1 MREDSTDASRGAS
14 VGNCEGRGRMEKLYL
29 IKRVG
34 NTLGVGFMDAEG
46 IGSAGLIV
54 AEGSVC
60 L

>member
-1 MREDSTDASRGAS
+1 
-14 VGNCEGRGRMEKLYL
+14 MEKLYL

-34 NTLGVGFMDAEG
+34 NTLGVGFADAEG
-46 IGSAGLIV
+46 TGSAGLIV